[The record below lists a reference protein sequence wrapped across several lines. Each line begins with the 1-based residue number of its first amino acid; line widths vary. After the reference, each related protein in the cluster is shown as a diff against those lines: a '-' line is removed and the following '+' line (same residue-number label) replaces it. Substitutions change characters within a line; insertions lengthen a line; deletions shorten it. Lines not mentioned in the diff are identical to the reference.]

1 MIEFEYSLLYSYRPE
16 TPNLG
21 RRQKNDAD
29 NKKKYIN
36 HSQVNEWVLDRE
48 MGE

>member
-1 MIEFEYSLLYSYRPE
+1 MIEFEYSLLYWYRLE

-21 RRQKNDAD
+21 RRQKYECD

-36 HSQVNEWVLDRE
+36 HSQLNEWVLDRE